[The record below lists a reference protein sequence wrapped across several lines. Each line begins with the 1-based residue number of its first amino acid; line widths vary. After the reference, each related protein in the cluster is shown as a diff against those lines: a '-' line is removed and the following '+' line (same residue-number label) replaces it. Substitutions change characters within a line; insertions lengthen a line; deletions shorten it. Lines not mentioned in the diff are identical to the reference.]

1 MQAEARARDGRIE
14 QLEEQS
20 RINHAQLDDKVAE
33 LETVL
38 EKATRVLHRD
48 SAELVA
54 QVDSMSTKIASL
66 EGALAELRHEFETF
80 AREEAEKRAAIEQ
93 RLNAGGVGGITPP
106 PASEIPTDKKAH
118 FDKAYQSFLTKDYAG
133 ARALFKAFIDR
144 YGSDKEAGNAQY
156 WIAASYL
163 QEGKPAT
170 ALGEYRKVIS
180 KYAKSGAVNVALY
193 GMGDAFHRLH
203 ACTDAK
209 AALQALLKRKPKP
222 DLAQR
227 ARALIKKIRQERK
240 GCTS

>member
-1 MQAEARARDGRIE
+1 MQEEARARDVRIE

-54 QVDSMSTKIASL
+54 QVDSMSSKIASL

-93 RLNAGGVGGITPP
+93 RLSGGSGGIVPP
-106 PASEIPTDKKAH
+106 PASEIPADKKAH
-118 FDKAYQSFLTKDYAG
+118 FDKAYQLFLTKDYAG
-133 ARALFKAFIDR
+133 SRALFKAFVDR
-144 YGSDKEAGNAQY
+144 YRSDQQAGNAQY

-180 KYAKSGAVNVALY
+180 NYAKSGAVNVALY

-203 ACTDAK
+203 ACTDAR

-222 DLAQR
+222 DLAKR
-227 ARALIKKIRQERK
+227 ARALIKKIRKEKK